1 MPNFTKELQ
10 TLDLEGLESVLRLT
24 IKTIVQLRYRE
35 LMDESKQLKEK
46 IEELENDHE
55 TMLETFQECQE
66 FIDAIE
72 LWKEDCPD
80 APDISDYV

>member
-35 LMDESKQLKEK
+35 LMDESKKLKEK

-55 TMLETFQECQE
+55 TMLDTFEECQE

-72 LWKEDCPD
+72 SWKDDCPA